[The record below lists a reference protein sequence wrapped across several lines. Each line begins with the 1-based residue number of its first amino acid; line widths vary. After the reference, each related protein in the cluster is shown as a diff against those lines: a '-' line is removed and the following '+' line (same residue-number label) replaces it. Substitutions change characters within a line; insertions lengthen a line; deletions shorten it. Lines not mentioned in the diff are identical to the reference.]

1 MPTTTMTSRGFN
13 QDSGKAKKAA
23 KAGPVIITDRG
34 RPEHVLLSYDD
45 FRKLSRKNKT
55 IGELLAMPGIADLD
69 FEFPR
74 IMDKPGE
81 IDFS

>member
-1 MPTTTMTSRGFN
+1 MPTTTMTSREFN

-34 RPEHVLLSYDD
+34 RPEHVVLSYDD
-45 FRKLSRKNKT
+45 FRKLSLKNKT
-55 IGELLAMPGIADLD
+55 IVELLAMPGIADLD

-74 IMDKPGE
+74 IVDKPGE
-81 IDFS
+81 IDLS